1 MNFSWSQLV
10 RARASAATPRPRATE
25 RNSDGHATQRDAANV
40 ALTLDA
46 ADDSRSVN
54 VICEVSS
61 SHQPLGGATARTIEA
76 ADIGAWSIVD
86 GALARQ

>member
-1 MNFSWSQLV
+1 MKKPVF
-10 RARASAATPRPRATE
+10 
-25 RNSDGHATQRDAANV
+25 
-40 ALTLDA
+40 TLDA

-76 ADIGAWSIVD
+76 DDIGAWSIGD